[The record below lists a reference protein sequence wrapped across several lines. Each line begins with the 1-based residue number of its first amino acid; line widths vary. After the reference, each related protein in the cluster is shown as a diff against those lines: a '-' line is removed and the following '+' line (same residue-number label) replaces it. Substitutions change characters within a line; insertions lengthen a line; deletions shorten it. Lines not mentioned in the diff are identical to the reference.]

1 MIAYSCNIACTGC
14 ISLSDYKRDG
24 VAPYVDVCRW
34 ISEWSAVVEPA
45 VVVVFGGE
53 PCLHPQLIDV
63 CQQIRLAWPRSK
75 IRLITNGYL
84 LDNFD
89 AGAWFELGPFEM
101 QISMHRADHRALIN
115 KKIHSILKQ
124 RDDWRVSQHGGD
136 HHKQVAWTSGV
147 VTVYKSIFKDFVVPY
162 RLDDNHIVPWN
173 STPEEAYKIC
183 GASSTPILY
192 KGKLYKCPPVANI
205 IDMTGQHYAGYQ
217 GYEVQDD
224 IAEFVSNV
232 NQAQAVCGQ
241 CPTKQQAV
249 VIDHLDIKNVTVK
262 QKISS

>member
-1 MIAYSCNIACTGC
+1 
-14 ISLSDYKRDG
+14 
-24 VAPYVDVCRW
+24 
-34 ISEWSAVVEPA
+34 
-45 VVVVFGGE
+45 
-53 PCLHPQLIDV
+53 
-63 CQQIRLAWPRSK
+63 
-75 IRLITNGYL
+75 

-89 AGAWFELGPFEM
+89 AGAWFELGLFEM
-101 QISMHRADHRALIN
+101 QVSMHRADHRDIIN
-115 KKIHSILKQ
+115 KKIHTILKQ
-124 RDDWRVSQHGGD
+124 RDDWRVTKHGGD

-162 RLDDNHIVPWN
+162 RLDDHRIVSWN
-173 STPEEAYKIC
+173 SAPEEAYKIC

-205 IDMTGQHYAGYQ
+205 IDMTGQHHAGYQ
-217 GYEVQDD
+217 GYGVQDN

-232 NQAQAVCGQ
+232 NQAHAVCGQ

-249 VIDHLDIKNVTVK
+249 IIDHFDIKNVTVK